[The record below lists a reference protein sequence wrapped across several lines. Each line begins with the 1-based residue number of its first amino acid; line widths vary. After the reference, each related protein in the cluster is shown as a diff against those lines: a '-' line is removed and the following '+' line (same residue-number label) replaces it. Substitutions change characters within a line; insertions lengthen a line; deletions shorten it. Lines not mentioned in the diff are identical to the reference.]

1 MSNVSTQTVI
11 VKSEKNPILGAILGF
26 CFGPLGLLYSNTKAA
41 LIMLPAFLISGF
53 LCLFFIG
60 VPMLFACMVGSAVWG
75 YMACDKHNKQL
86 HVPHQTQPVKM
97 AA

>member
-26 CFGPLGLLYSNTKAA
+26 CFGPLGLLYTHWKPAA
-41 LIMLPAFLISGF
+41 IMLPAFLLSAVLIP
-53 LCLFFIG
+53 LFVGI
-60 VPMLFACMVGSAVWG
+60 PMFFACMVGSAVWG

-86 HVPHQTQPVKM
+86 HVPHQAQPVKM